1 MKDLFTAL
9 ALVLVIEGVL
19 YALFPSKMRYLI
31 SKMTEVQDTSLRT
44 SGILAIFVGVACV
57 WVIRSW
63 SGQSSQ

>member
-44 SGILAIFVGVACV
+44 SGILAILVGVACV
-57 WVIRSW
+57 WVIRS
-63 SGQSSQ
+63 

>member
-19 YALFPSKMRYLI
+19 YALFPSKMQYLI

-44 SGILAIFVGVACV
+44 SGILAILVGVACV
-57 WVIRSW
+57 WVIRS
-63 SGQSSQ
+63 

>member
-31 SKMTEVQDTSLRT
+31 SKMAEVQDTSLRA
-44 SGILAIFVGVACV
+44 SGILAILVGVASV
-57 WVIRSW
+57 WVIRS
-63 SGQSSQ
+63 

>member
-1 MKDLFTAL
+1 MKELFTAL

-44 SGILAIFVGVACV
+44 SGILAILVGVACV
-57 WVIRSW
+57 WVIRS
-63 SGQSSQ
+63 

>member
-57 WVIRSW
+57 WVIRS
-63 SGQSSQ
+63 

>member
-31 SKMTEVQDTSLRT
+31 SKMTEVQDTSMRT

-57 WVIRSW
+57 WVIRS
-63 SGQSSQ
+63 

>member
-44 SGILAIFVGVACV
+44 SGIIAIFVGDACV
-57 WVIRSW
+57 WVIRS
-63 SGQSSQ
+63 